1 MHNFLPWRSASAL
14 VVAFVAAHTL
24 MAQPL
29 DDVVSR
35 KIQQETE
42 ALTYSPIREAD
53 ILWEKRIWQVIDTR
67 EKMNL
72 GFRNPQMP
80 LYTLLEK
87 AIRKGEITAFSTI
100 DDKFSTVL
108 DTIELYKLLT
118 RVDTVRVID
127 PVTNAEHLQIVR
139 NDFDPETVVK
149 YRVKEMWYFDK
160 QRSTLRVQILGIAPV
175 VERKDEKGGV
185 NYEKPLFWVYY
196 PECRKILAK
205 HQAPVAGNLE
215 SKMSWEDI
223 FEMRMFTSTITKES
237 NIYDRRL
244 EDYLAGNSRLQE
256 ADKIKQENFNKEH
269 DVWSH

>member
-1 MHNFLPWRSASAL
+1 MHIFLPWRRGCAL
-14 VVAFVAAHTL
+14 VVAFVATYTL

-29 DDVVSR
+29 DDVVNR
-35 KIQQETE
+35 NIQQETQPMV
-42 ALTYSPIREAD
+42 YSPIREAD

-100 DDKFSTVL
+100 DDHFSTVM
-108 DTIELYKLLT
+108 DTSEFYKLLT
-118 RVDTVRVID
+118 RTDTVIVID
-127 PVTNAEHLQIVR
+127 PVNGVEHLQIV
-139 NDFDPETVVK
+139 NSDFDPESVVR
-149 YRVKEMWYFDK
+149 YRLKEMWYFDK

-175 VERKDEKGGV
+175 VVRKDEKTGV
-185 NYEKPLFWVYY
+185 EFEKPLFWVYY
-196 PECRKILAK
+196 PACRKLLSQY
-205 HQAPVAGNLE
+205 QAPVGNNME
-215 SKMSWEDI
+215 SRMSWEDI

-237 NIYDRRL
+237 NIHDRRL
-244 EDYLAGNSRLQE
+244 EDYLAGTPRMQE
-256 ADKIKQENFNKEH
+256 SSNIKQETFNKEH